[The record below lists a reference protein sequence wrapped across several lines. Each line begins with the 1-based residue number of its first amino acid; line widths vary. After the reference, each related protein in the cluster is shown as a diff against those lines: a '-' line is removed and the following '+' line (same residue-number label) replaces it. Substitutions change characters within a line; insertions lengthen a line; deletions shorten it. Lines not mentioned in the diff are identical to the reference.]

1 MQELKAEKPIES
13 TADTDPVTRLM
24 QRLREEG
31 FQSDQGEEEWA
42 SYGEVIFSRP
52 EKISVAKG
60 ETVFIFTRVPELNER
75 VLRQTSQSVVN
86 TYRAKGTVGK
96 ALSVLQSTTV
106 YHCLVTTTD
115 QPHNEMLNSFI
126 SRSGGATIIPIVIV
140 PEINQVLYPNLEE
153 RLGSIRPRVEYLQYL
168 LGERRET
175 VNMHRQTVQAFW
187 ISAAVVVLLLAAV
200 AFSYFGPPIGRQE
213 KPDNTPAAAATAS

>member
-1 MQELKAEKPIES
+1 MQELKSEKPTES
-13 TADTDPVTRLM
+13 PAGSDPVSRLM
-24 QRLREEG
+24 QRLRQEG
-31 FQSDQGEEEWA
+31 FQSDQGEEELA
-42 SYGEVIFSRP
+42 QFGEVIFTRP
-52 EKISVAKG
+52 EKISLARG

-75 VLRQTSQSVVN
+75 VLRQTSASVVN
-86 TYRAKGTVGK
+86 TYRAKSGAQK

-115 QPHNEMLNSFI
+115 QPHNETLNTFI
-126 SRSGGATIIPIVIV
+126 TRSGGATVIPVVIV

-153 RLGSIRPRVEYLQYL
+153 KIGSYRPRVEYLQYL

-187 ISAAVVVLLLAAV
+187 IAIAVVVLILAAIALSV
-200 AFSYFGPPIGRQE
+200 VKPSLGGGGPQ
-213 KPDNTPAAAATAS
+213 TTTSATATQ